1 MTATMMIIKPAP
13 ISKTENNKSLTG
25 DITTFV
31 VLQLIQKECN
41 EYIVQQLADD
51 SKIPLTHCV
60 MTHWL
65 THHSFSKP

>member
-25 DITTFV
+25 NVITFV

-41 EYIVQQLADD
+41 EYIVQQLADYHTYE
-51 SKIPLTHCV
+51 SQIPLMLCV
-60 MTHWL
+60 MTH
-65 THHSFSKP
+65 